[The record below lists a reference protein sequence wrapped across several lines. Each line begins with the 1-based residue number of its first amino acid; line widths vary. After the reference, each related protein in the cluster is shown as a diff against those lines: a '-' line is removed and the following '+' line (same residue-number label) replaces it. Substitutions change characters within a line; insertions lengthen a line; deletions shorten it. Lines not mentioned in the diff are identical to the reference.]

1 MRVFPIL
8 TYTPAPGM
16 EGLVA
21 CTTQAAN
28 LQELVQQPQSYLRVV
43 KPQLLEEGLRPGT
56 PEFMQRSV
64 RHFNALI
71 QQGFLVSREEAVWL
85 YRQEL
90 PDGSSFEGWVLGIA
104 AMDYENGKIKRHE
117 NTIRDKEARLAQHI
131 GLLHS
136 VAEPVLLAG
145 SLPESLDQLAG
156 ELKSSK
162 EDLDFVDAIGRRQ
175 QLWAMTDLAEIDFI
189 RREFSRIDALYI
201 ADGHHRSAATCLH
214 IRNAGLN
221 PEAHGIMALVM
232 DKKMLQIKSFHRII
246 QAEAPVWKMEEVSQI
261 KKWRME
267 RLGQLPDKPAKGEI
281 LALSAEGIFRLMPD
295 QSRQPDSEAG
305 KLDVAR
311 LESDVFPALFGIE
324 NSRVDSRISFLRGDT
339 GSEILQEML
348 RSGKAG
354 WIFLVAA
361 NEMEDIEKVA
371 DAGEVMPPKSTWVEP
386 KLMTGMLVMRFKD

>member
-16 EGLVA
+16 ESLVT

-28 LQELVQQPQSYLRVV
+28 LQELVQQPQSYLRVL

-56 PEFMQRSV
+56 PAFMELSV
-64 RHFNALI
+64 RHFKELI
-71 QQGFLVSREEAVWL
+71 RQGFVVSRDEAVWL

-145 SLPESLDQLAG
+145 SLPKAMYQLAG
-156 ELKSSK
+156 KLKSSA
-162 EDLDFVDAIGRRQ
+162 ETIDFVDAIGRRHC
-175 QLWAMTDLAEIDFI
+175 LWAIEDMDEINTI
-189 RREFSRIDALYI
+189 RQEFSRTDALYI

-214 IRNAGLN
+214 IRHAGLN
-221 PEAHGIMALVM
+221 PETNGIMSLVM
-232 DKKMLQIKSFHRII
+232 DKKMLQIKSFHRVI
-246 QAEAPVWKMEEVSQI
+246 QAEAPAWKMEEVCRLKNWQ
-261 KKWRME
+261 ME
-267 RLGQLPDKPAKGEI
+267 RMVHFPAKQTKGSI
-281 LALSAEGIFRLMPD
+281 FALSVEGIFRLIPE
-295 QSRQPDSEAG
+295 QSMQRYSVADT
-305 KLDVAR
+305 LDVAR

-324 NSRVDSRISFLRGDT
+324 NSRIDSRISFLRGDT
-339 GSEILQEML
+339 KPGILLEML
-348 RSGKAG
+348 QSGKAG
-354 WIFLVAA
+354 WIFMVAA
-361 NEMEDIEKVA
+361 NEMEDIEKIA
-371 DAGEVMPPKSTWVEP
+371 DAGEVMPPKSTWIEP
-386 KLMTGMLVMRFKD
+386 KLLTGMLVMRFKD

>member
-16 EGLVA
+16 AAKVA
-21 CTTQAAN
+21 CTTQAPDLPAIAS
-28 LQELVQQPQSYLRVV
+28 QPESYLRVV

-56 PEFMQRSV
+56 AEFMELSARNFSE
-64 RHFNALI
+64 LI
-71 QQGFLVSREEAVWL
+71 QQGFLVTRDAAVWL

-90 PDGSSFEGWVLGIA
+90 PDGTCFEGWVLGISA
-104 AMDYENGKIKRHE
+104 LDYEEGKIKRHE
-117 NTIRDKEARLAQHI
+117 NTIRDKEARLSRHI

-145 SLPESLDQLAG
+145 GLPETLVQLAG

-162 EDLDFVDAIGRRQ
+162 EEMDFEDAIGRRH
-175 QLWAMTDLAEIDFI
+175 QLWAMTDLAGIDFI

-214 IRNAGLN
+214 IRNAALN
-221 PEAHGIMALVM
+221 PETHGIMALVM
-232 DKKMLQIKSFHRII
+232 DKKMLQIKSFHRLI
-246 QAEAPVWKMEEVSQI
+246 QADAPAWKMEEVCRI
-261 KKWRME
+261 KNWRME
-267 RLGQLPDKPAKGEI
+267 RLGLLPDKPAKGEI
-281 LALSAEGIFRLMPD
+281 LALSAEGVFRLMPD

-311 LESDVFPALFGIE
+311 LESDVLPALFGIE

-348 RSGKAG
+348 RTGKAG